1 MSQQRKFELKL
12 KNDQIITLEF
22 SSIEVANNQ
31 LWQMFATTEAL
42 NIVQQLIDM
51 ADTSQTKSARKAP
64 PSSKTAKEEK
74 PPVKTKSK

>member
-1 MSQQRKFELKL
+1 MNQQRKFELRL

-42 NIVQQLIDM
+42 DTVQKLIDT
-51 ADTSQTKSARKAP
+51 ADLTQTASARKVAP
-64 PSSKTAKEEK
+64 EKSTTSKKK
-74 PPVKTKSK
+74 K

>member
-1 MSQQRKFELKL
+1 MSQQRKFELRL

-51 ADTSQTKSARKAP
+51 ADTSQTKSARKTVPDSTTDKEPKAV
-64 PSSKTAKEEK
+64 SKNKK
-74 PPVKTKSK
+74 

>member
-1 MSQQRKFELKL
+1 MTQKRAFQLKL

-42 NIVQQLIDM
+42 DMVQRFIDV
-51 ADTSQTKSARKAP
+51 AEVTETKSARKSVP
-64 PSSKTAKEEK
+64 DSMLDNKEKSPAKK
-74 PPVKTKSK
+74 KK